1 MRNRLILALADANDV
16 ATSFAIRHDW
26 WWLFNLTGA
35 VEYWVDCQWWKYNDQ
50 PSNHTNP
57 ER

>member
-1 MRNRLILALADANDV
+1 MRNRLILALAGANDV
-16 ATSFAIRHDW
+16 ATSFAIRHNW
-26 WWLFNLTGA
+26 HWLFNLTGT
-35 VEYWVDCQWWKYNDQ
+35 VEVWTDEMWWKYNDE